1 MKIFIVA
8 LVLVFLSTCNAINW
22 QEGNWA
28 WNCDFPSINLG
39 MEPNFPSINLY
50 SVLSFP
56 ESCYQQCQ
64 QLSACT
70 HFVWTDTD
78 DGTCFFK
85 TGAVTQSNALD
96 AWFLP
101 EFEWFSTI
109 CGIPPK

>member
-8 LVLVFLSTCNAINW
+8 LVFLSTCNAINW

-28 WNCDFPSINLG
+28 WNCDFPY
-39 MEPNFPSINLY
+39 FPSINLY
-50 SVLSFP
+50 SVPSFP

-96 AWFLP
+96 AWFLSG
-101 EFEWFSTI
+101 FEWFSTI